1 MIRDNVAM
9 SRFEMTS
16 GDALAYVE
24 YATADNQIVLKHTVV
39 PDALSGQGIGSKL
52 IVGVLDQIRAKR
64 SFVVPR
70 CQFAARFIQQHP
82 GYHSLVAK
90 E

>member
-1 MIRDNVAM
+1 MIRDNAAM

-16 GDALAYVE
+16 GNALAFVE
-24 YATADNQIVLKHTVV
+24 YEKAGDQIVLTHTVV

-52 IVGVLDQIRAKR
+52 IVGVLDQIRTSRAL
-64 SFVVPR
+64 VVPR
-70 CQFAARFIQQHP
+70 CQFVARFIQRHP
-82 GYHSLVAK
+82 GYHSLVAR

>member
-1 MIRDNVAM
+1 MIRDNLAM

-16 GDALAYVE
+16 GDSMAFVE
-24 YATADNQIVLKHTVV
+24 YERADDRIVLTHTVV
-39 PDALSGQGIGSKL
+39 PDALSGQGIGSRL
-52 IVGVLDQIRAKR
+52 VAGVLDQIRANR
-64 SFVVPR
+64 AVVVPR
-70 CQFAARFIQQHP
+70 CQFVARFIQRHP